1 MNRTIAITLLASA
14 SALCNA
20 QESAVTKLQCEGK
33 YYDNTSTDTRTKD
46 VPMKGIYVEI
56 SGDRVKVLGA
66 AGFNATYSVITRL
79 ENGVGFRLESNPS
92 YGGFL
97 NRFSGQLS
105 LTEKGAVAKDGSHK
119 LKQMMVA
126 ECGKAKSLF

>member
-20 QESAVTKLQCEGK
+20 QDSGLTKLQCEGT
-33 YYDNTSTDTRTKD
+33 YDNYTSSGVQDIPIKS
-46 VPMKGIYVEI
+46 IYLEI
-56 SGDRVKVLGA
+56 SRDRVKVVGA
-66 AGFNATYSVITRL
+66 LELDASYSVTTRL
-79 ENGVGFRLESNPS
+79 EHGVGFLLESNSS

-105 LTEKGAVAKDGSHK
+105 LFEKGPIRKDGSYD
-119 LKQMMVA
+119 LRQLIRAV
-126 ECGKAKSLF
+126 CGKAKPLF

>member
-1 MNRTIAITLLASA
+1 MNRTIAIMLLASA

-20 QESAVTKLQCEGK
+20 QESAVTKFQCEGK
-33 YYDNTSTDTRTKD
+33 YNNYTSTDMRD
-46 VPMKGIYVEI
+46 VPIKGIYVEI

-66 AGFNATYSVITRL
+66 VGFQGTYSVITRR
-79 ENGVGFRLESNPS
+79 EDGVGFRLESNPS

-105 LTEKGAVAKDGSHK
+105 IMEKGAVAKDGSFNA
-119 LKQMMVA
+119 KQMMSA
-126 ECGKAKSLF
+126 ECARAKALF